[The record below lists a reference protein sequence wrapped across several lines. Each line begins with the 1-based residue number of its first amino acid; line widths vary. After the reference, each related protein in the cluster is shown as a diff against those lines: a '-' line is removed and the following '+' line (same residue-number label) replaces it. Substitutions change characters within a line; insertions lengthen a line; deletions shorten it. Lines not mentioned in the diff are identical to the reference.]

1 VCSLIRC
8 EGCINGFREIIV
20 AVIVRLHLRLLYRLL
35 IMQLIS
41 DRYHLRLQHQLQLLL
56 VDPLIFI

>member
-1 VCSLIRC
+1 LIRC

-20 AVIVRLHLRLLYRLL
+20 AVIARLHLRLWHRLV
-35 IMQLIS
+35 IIQLII

-56 VDPLIFI
+56 VDSLIVI